1 MKPENKSTK
10 SPEEL
15 EPLRGSDAVID
26 FMLRRDLPLTRD
38 AYIGLAFDQP
48 ESELSAEELAT
59 VPSIFRTED
68 KP

>member
-26 FMLRRDLPLTRD
+26 FMLRQDLPLTRD
-38 AYIGLAFDQP
+38 VYVGLAFDQP
-48 ESELSAEELAT
+48 EPELGAEELAT
-59 VPSIFRTED
+59 IPSVFRQQD
-68 KP
+68 KL

>member
-1 MKPENKSTK
+1 MK

-38 AYIGLAFDQP
+38 VYIRLAFEQP
-48 ESELSAEELAT
+48 ESKLGAEELAT
-59 VPSIFRTED
+59 IPSVFRSKD
-68 KP
+68 KL